1 MAHDDAYV
9 CNLILG
15 IQTTSEWFG
24 KFEKI
29 ADNDRWEL
37 MSQDS
42 AHLEKWAD
50 PKHAVWALAKK
61 SPCVTNP
68 EAPDR
73 IVFMGVNYDYAT
85 VDEFM
90 PKYQA
95 VLDNIKAKYPSAK
108 RVDIMTYTR
117 GPGNMECKD
126 ADRPEDS
133 YIKPAQDQTIAQLAM
148 LAPAF
153 VFPAPQWEVDT
164 CADFTLCPHLTGDAN
179 QILAAKLATYF
190 DGK

>member
-1 MAHDDAYV
+1 
-9 CNLILG
+9 LILG

-29 ADNDRWEL
+29 ADDDRWEL

-68 EAPDR
+68 EAPER

-133 YIKPAQDQTIAQLAM
+133 YIKPAQDQTITQLAM
-148 LAPAF
+148 LNPAF

-164 CADFTLCPHLTGDAN
+164 CDDFTLCPHLTGDAN